1 MRLCCVCL
9 LCRGARSC
17 LLCLS
22 PCPSLRLRL
31 AQVRLAMP
39 VCWFVCCG
47 MHVFTLCVINC
58 LLKFIICC
66 CMQSKLANLKLLQ
79 YCDRIENLSKIVM
92 TPAAALGLLPP
103 AASSIT
109 VQVADVIDGRHR
121 MRHTKGQAHSGE
133 AFKLLFHAAHRSLCS
148 MTVSL

>member
-22 PCPSLRLRL
+22 GSG
-31 AQVRLAMP
+31 LAM
-39 VCWFVCCG
+39 CWFVCCG

-79 YCDRIENLSKIVM
+79 YCDRIENSDDSRWGCCRLRRRPSQSKSLMSLMAGIACVIPKDKRTVEKLCYFMPVSCSSSLSMPV
-92 TPAAALGLLPP
+92 LNDRDFQLEVC
-103 AASSIT
+103 S
-109 VQVADVIDGRHR
+109 Q
-121 MRHTKGQAHSGE
+121 HS
-133 AFKLLFHAAHRSLCS
+133 
-148 MTVSL
+148 